1 MPDPLTPD
9 HFAYLAER
17 AGLDP
22 AKIGAERF
30 EELRQGTRF
39 LERFRS
45 SVRRSR
51 QGRPRDRGT
60 EPAHIFVHA
69 RPAAIAPSAQNLSP
83 LSGEGPPLPD
93 PAAPAKAPAAPSPI
107 AGEGSIG
114 A

>member
-1 MPDPLTPD
+1 MSEPMSPER
-9 HFAYLAER
+9 FALLAER

-45 SVRRSR
+45 SVRRLR
-51 QGRPRDRGT
+51 DGKARDRAA

-69 RPAAIAPSAQNLSP
+69 RPAAPAPSAQYLSP

-93 PAAPAKAPAAPSPI
+93 PAANLPPTSPPV

>member
-1 MPDPLTPD
+1 MSEPLTPQ
-9 HFAYLAER
+9 HFAFLAER

-39 LERFRS
+39 LERFRN

-51 QGRPRDRGT
+51 NGATRDRAA

-69 RPAAIAPSAQNLSP
+69 RPPAPAPSAL
-83 LSGEGPPLPD
+83 D
-93 PAAPAKAPAAPSPI
+93 
-107 AGEGSIG
+107 
-114 A
+114 